1 MGDFCY
7 AIQNVPPKLK
17 PASEDRFVSDPRFQM
32 AVDLLNGPNAFGPDK
47 MPVNDLLFTRLAE
60 AESAVF
66 NGQMGAQEALDRVTE
81 EVQVELD
88 KMLK

>member
-1 MGDFCY
+1 
-7 AIQNVPPKLK
+7 
-17 PASEDRFVSDPRFQM
+17 
-32 AVDLLNGPNAFGPDK
+32 